1 MSTSG
6 LSKSRLQ
13 RMHDVMDGYVE
24 RGEISGLVTV
34 LARRDAV
41 HIDAIGLRDVES
53 GRPMEPD
60 TIFRI
65 ASMTKPV
72 TAVAAMMLV
81 EEARLRLDDPIDA
94 WLPELADR
102 QVLRGIDSSLDD
114 TVPAVRPISLRDL
127 MTFRLGIGAVM
138 TAPGTAPIQ
147 EAMEAGGVAPGPMPS
162 SHDPDAWMQRL
173 GALPLVHQPGEG
185 WLYHTGPD
193 VLGVLISRVTGMSLE
208 SFLRERILEPLSMV
222 DTTFHVPDTKIERLA
237 TCYEHNASTGAL
249 TVQDPARDGA
259 WSRPPAFPSGGGGL
273 VSTAGDFLAF
283 ARMLLGG
290 GQGDHG
296 RMLAR
301 PSVELMT
308 TDHITPRQK
317 ADYPFY
323 PGFWHNT
330 GWGFGVEVV
339 TGRDGVDRSPGSY
352 GWVGGF
358 NTHWYNDPAE
368 NLVGMLL
375 FQCQMGG
382 PAPQTIDRDFWPLA
396 YAAID
401 D

>member
-13 RMHDVMDGYVE
+13 RMHDVMGGYVE

-102 QVLRGIDSSLDD
+102 QVLRGIDSLLDD

-127 MTFRLGIGAVM
+127 LTFRLGIGAVM
-138 TAPGTAPIQ
+138 AAPGTAPIQ
-147 EAMEAGGVAPGPMPS
+147 EAMEAGGVAPGPTPPP
-162 SHDPDAWMQRL
+162 HDPDTWMRHL
-173 GALPLVHQPGEG
+173 GDLPLVHQPGEG
-185 WLYHTGPD
+185 WMYHTGSD
-193 VLGVLISRVTGMSLE
+193 VLGVLVSRVAAMSLE
-208 SFLRERILEPLSMV
+208 SFLQERIFEPLGMA
-222 DTTFHVPDTKIERLA
+222 DTAFHVPETKIDRLA
-237 TCYEHNASTGAL
+237 TCYEHGTIAGSLA
-249 TVQDPARDGA
+249 VRDPARGGA
-259 WSRPPAFPSGGGGL
+259 WSRPPVFPSGGGGL
-273 VSTAGDFLAF
+273 ASTAGDFLAF
-283 ARMLLGG
+283 ARMLLGMGQTG
-290 GQGDHG
+290 GE
-296 RMLAR
+296 RILAR
-301 PSVELMT
+301 PTVELMT
-308 TDHITPRQK
+308 MDHITARQK
-317 ADYPFY
+317 LDYPFY

-330 GWGFGVEVV
+330 GWGFGMAVV

-368 NLVGMLL
+368 DLVGMLL
-375 FQCQMGG
+375 FQCQAGG
-382 PAPQTIDRDFWPLA
+382 PAPQTIDHDFWTLA
-396 YAAID
+396 YAAIAD
-401 D
+401 